1 MSKALETES
10 VNTFYVI
17 MADRD
22 GVRKYV
28 NQNFPRLF
36 QYTVK
41 ISKARRFHTEE
52 QAQDF
57 INSFNRY
64 GKYTIMNPEI
74 TKIER
79 RFIVAD

>member
-1 MSKALETES
+1 MNKALETES

-17 MADRD
+17 TADRD
-22 GVRKYV
+22 GIRKYISRD
-28 NQNFPRLF
+28 FPRLF

-57 INSFNRY
+57 LNGFNRY
-64 GKYTIMNPEI
+64 GKYTILNPEI

-79 RFIVAD
+79 RFTVTE